1 MHEIALEEAG
11 VGRLKSFVKFIQAA
25 GIPSIIEGNKK
36 NIDLA
41 ELAEIAAYNK
51 VQPFWA
57 QSLDSGKDRSD
68 RYNQFLSV
76 LACIGESLSDL
87 DYSIIKTLR
96 PVPHIPSDVDILV
109 EPSEFFEAY
118 RRLVLQNFEVLDK
131 CPFGATLYDTKTG
144 FNADLSSELTVVG
157 MKYIDRD
164 LILSNTI
171 EHEVCNTKI
180 KVPNPSVDL
189 LVVIDH
195 SVFKE
200 GIYTLRDFYTIMP
213 WLQYLP
219 RTIDLAFRESDA
231 LAMRLF
237 LATTYLILKESLGEE
252 HVTTK
257 QLADI
262 LVKVPTGSIPTLPY
276 KYKLI
281 EVADSF
287 VSKGSYFLKG
297 KGFEGLIANSM
308 STKTLRLFVN
318 YLRRK
323 AY

>member
-1 MHEIALEEAG
+1 MVL
-11 VGRLKSFVKFIQAA
+11 LKSFVKFIQAA
-25 GIPSIIEGNKK
+25 GIPSVIEGNKK
-36 NIDLA
+36 NTELA
-41 ELAEIAAYNK
+41 ELAELAICNK
-51 VQPFWA
+51 VQPFLA
-57 QSLDSGKDRSD
+57 KTLDSGQNWAD

-76 LACIGESLSDL
+76 LAIIGESLSDL

-109 EPSEFFEAY
+109 EPSGFFEAY
-118 RRLVLQNFEVLDK
+118 RRLALQNFEVLDK
-131 CPFGATLYDTKTG
+131 CPFGVTLYDTKTG
-144 FNADLSSELTVVG
+144 FNADLSSELSVLG
-157 MKYIDRD
+157 MKYMDRD

-231 LAMRLF
+231 LAMRFF

-287 VSKGSYFLKG
+287 VSKGGYFLRA
-297 KGFEGLIANSM
+297 KGFDGLIANGM

-318 YLRRK
+318 YLRRR